1 MRAARG
7 ACSGRFFTGP
17 SGPRG
22 DRVDDE
28 GADIISTLVNNA
40 LTVDPLD
47 VDGDGDVDVLS
58 GSHNDANI
66 VLWENDCGT
75 SAPSAAPSGSPAPTK
90 TPDPTTSPA
99 PTPRAA
105 AR

>member
-1 MRAARG
+1 MVVG
-7 ACSGRFFTGP
+7 VG
-17 SGPRG
+17 
-22 DRVDDE
+22 
-28 GADIISTLVNNA
+28 GADTVSWHENDGSQSFTEHIISTLVNNA